1 MLDIYTK
8 IISFINNI
16 KKFLPEPPKNY
27 KELIKFSGGKFKYKD
42 ISNGFIKIIGDW
54 EKKNIVELQLPIKNR
69 HGKKWVVRCNKR
81 IKYLVS
87 LLFYEYNNLG
97 YEKEYPITQ
106 LGCFVPR
113 HKMSNKKRGLSIHS
127 YGLAIDINWKTNG
140 FGKNGDIPIYV
151 VMLFE
156 QYGFSWGGN
165 WKNKDPMHFEFYSG

>member
-1 MLDIYTK
+1 MISLYTK
-8 IISFINNI
+8 LISFINTKVINL
-16 KKFLPEPPKNY
+16 LPLPPKNR
-27 KELIKFSGGKFKYKD
+27 KELKAFTGKFKYKELPG
-42 ISNGFIKIIGDW
+42 GFISIVDDW
-54 EKKNIVELQLPIKNR
+54 EKKNIVELQLPISAMN
-69 HGKKWVVRCNKR
+69 GKPWKIKCNKK
-81 IKYLVS
+81 IKYLLS
-87 LLFYEYNNLG
+87 LLFFEYNRLG

-113 HKMSNKKRGLSIHS
+113 HKMSNPKRGLSIHS

-165 WKNKDPMHFEFYSG
+165 WKTKDPMHFEFYSS